1 MDGPTDRVT
10 YRVACMRLKIVSKI
24 SYMISMPFPLKFR
37 GLKKRVMD
45 TWAHGPMDPHIEMC
59 DASKKNQSPK
69 GIRLSAILLPY

>member
-1 MDGPTDRVT
+1 
-10 YRVACMRLKIVSKI
+10 
-24 SYMISMPFPLKFR
+24 MPFPLKFR

-69 GIRLSAILLPY
+69 GIKLSAILLPY